1 MDLVTEA
8 MASLLPKLVELLK
21 EEYKLQEGVKKDLEC
36 LSEELGSTRAALL
49 KVAEAVPG
57 DMLDEQVRFWAIDAR
72 ELSYDMEDVVDSFLV
87 HAEGSEPA
95 SRTQTLVEL
104 MKKMTALLEKGKT
117 HRQIAHA
124 ISDIRDQIPDVVA
137 HGNPAS
143 TTNIILD
150 PCLLALCKVQKEIVG
165 IEGARDEVVRRLT
178 DEDDG
183 DAPKKQLKTL
193 SLLGIDGLGKTTLA
207 KAVYDC
213 LRVQFEYGAFVRVGR
228 SSNMQKVFKDV
239 LAELKGYEDASILE
253 ESQLIDKLRGLLE
266 NKRYVR
272 RHSTSIKFN
281 VMYFKQ

>member
-21 EEYKLQEGVKKDLEC
+21 EEYKLQEGVKEDVKSLFQ
-36 LSEELGSTRAALL
+36 ELGSTHAALRKL
-49 KVAEAVPG
+49 AEAVPRHL
-57 DMLDEQVRFWAIDAR
+57 LDEQVRFWAIDAR
-72 ELSYDMEDVVDSFLV
+72 ELSYDMEDVVGSFLV
-87 HAEGSEPA
+87 NAEGSEPA
-95 SRTQTLVEL
+95 STTQTLVDL
-104 MKKMTALLEKGKT
+104 MMKMTDLFEKGKT
-117 HRQIAHA
+117 HSQIANA
-124 ISDIRDQIPDVVA
+124 VADIRDQIPGAVA

-143 TTNIILD
+143 TTNILD
-150 PCLLALCKVQKEIVG
+150 PCLLDMSKGQKEIVG

-178 DEDDG
+178 DEDDS

-272 RHSTSIKFN
+272 RHSTSVTFN
-281 VMYFKQ
+281 VIYFKQ

>member
-1 MDLVTEA
+1 
-8 MASLLPKLVELLK
+8 
-21 EEYKLQEGVKKDLEC
+21 
-36 LSEELGSTRAALL
+36 
-49 KVAEAVPG
+49 
-57 DMLDEQVRFWAIDAR
+57 
-72 ELSYDMEDVVDSFLV
+72 
-87 HAEGSEPA
+87 
-95 SRTQTLVEL
+95 
-104 MKKMTALLEKGKT
+104 MKKMTDLLEKGKT
-117 HRQIAHA
+117 HSQIANA
-124 ISDIRDQIPDVVA
+124 VADIRDQIPGAVSQ
-137 HGNPAS
+137 GNPAS
-143 TTNIILD
+143 TTNILD